1 MTTQRTGSALSRRTL
16 LGAAAALA
24 AWRTAGAQPS
34 TGAQGYPKAPIR
46 VVVPYPPG
54 GPTDVVGRVVTTR
67 LGEALGQP
75 LVVDNKAGASG
86 MVGAALVAKAP
97 ADGYTLLVNASI
109 HVINPYV
116 YASAPYDAFRDFEPV
131 TQLVDVPLVLVVGSQ
146 LPVRNVQELIAWAKA
161 HPGQVNFGSA
171 GNASSQ
177 HLSGELFRLKTGA
190 QMQHVP
196 YKGSSPALT
205 DLMGGQIQL
214 MFDSMPSAMPFIAS
228 GRLRAL
234 AVTSAS
240 RSPSP
245 ARCAHHGRGRH
256 AGLSHQHLVR
266 TVGAEEH
273 APGRGA
279 ETVDRVPPRA
289 CRTPDRRAIPPPGR
303 RARGLHARRVRALHP
318 GRGPQVGRDREGVGG
333 AGGLRRPPS
342 GTSLDSAGCLP
353 SQIRDKEV
361 KVFIR
366 HVNVV
371 TRGDIRPPRIAAC
384 RSVSSLVAWV

>member
-1 MTTQRTGSALSRRTL
+1 MTRYSRSTFVSRRSL
-16 LGAAAALA
+16 LGAAAMA
-24 AWRTAGAQPS
+24 ATFGGSRAYASSPGAV
-34 TGAQGYPKAPIR
+34 QGFPKSPIR

-54 GPTDVVGRVVTTR
+54 GPTDVVGRVVTAR

-75 LVVDNKAGASG
+75 IVVDNKAGASG
-86 MVGAALVAKAP
+86 MVGAAMVAKAP

-131 TQLVDVPLVLVVGSQ
+131 TQLVDVPLVLVVGNA
-146 LPVRNVQELIAWAKA
+146 LPARSLQELIAHARA

-234 AVTSAS
+234 AVTSAR
-240 RSPSP
+240 RSPSLP
-245 ARCAHHGRGRH
+245 DVPTMEEAGMPGFHTSTWYGLWAPRSTPEDVVRKLWSEARKVLDEPQVAAQYRR
-256 AGLSHQHLVR
+256 L
-266 TVGAEEH
+266 GAEPVGSTPAEF
-273 APGRGA
+273 ARYIQAEARKWEEIVKASGA
-279 ETVDRVPPRA
+279 RA
-289 CRTPDRRAIPPPGR
+289 D
-303 RARGLHARRVRALHP
+303 
-318 GRGPQVGRDREGVGG
+318 
-333 AGGLRRPPS
+333 
-342 GTSLDSAGCLP
+342 
-353 SQIRDKEV
+353 
-361 KVFIR
+361 
-366 HVNVV
+366 
-371 TRGDIRPPRIAAC
+371 
-384 RSVSSLVAWV
+384 

>member
-1 MTTQRTGSALSRRTL
+1 MTTQRTGPALSRRTL

-34 TGAQGYPKAPIR
+34 AGALGYPKAPIR

-54 GPTDVVGRVVTTR
+54 GPTD
-67 LGEALGQP
+67 
-75 LVVDNKAGASG
+75 
-86 MVGAALVAKAP
+86 VAKAP

-177 HLSGELFRLKTGA
+177 HLSGELFRLKAGL

-228 GRLRAL
+228 GRL
-234 AVTSAS
+234 
-240 RSPSP
+240 
-245 ARCAHHGRGRH
+245 
-256 AGLSHQHLVR
+256 LSLIH
-266 TVGAEEH
+266 
-273 APGRGA
+273 
-279 ETVDRVPPRA
+279 
-289 CRTPDRRAIPPPGR
+289 I
-303 RARGLHARRVRALHP
+303 
-318 GRGPQVGRDREGVGG
+318 
-333 AGGLRRPPS
+333 
-342 GTSLDSAGCLP
+342 
-353 SQIRDKEV
+353 
-361 KVFIR
+361 
-366 HVNVV
+366 
-371 TRGDIRPPRIAAC
+371 
-384 RSVSSLVAWV
+384 

>member
-1 MTTQRTGSALSRRTL
+1 
-16 LGAAAALA
+16 
-24 AWRTAGAQPS
+24 
-34 TGAQGYPKAPIR
+34 
-46 VVVPYPPG
+46 
-54 GPTDVVGRVVTTR
+54 VVTTR

-177 HLSGELFRLKTGA
+177 PLSGELFRLKTGA

-240 RSPSP
+240 RSSSLPDVP
-245 ARCAHHGRGRH
+245 TMEE
-256 AGLSHQHLVR
+256 AGMPGFR
-266 TVGAEEH
+266 TSTWYGLWAPKNTPQDVVQKLWTESRRVLAEPQIAAQYRRLGAE
-273 APGRGA
+273 PVGS
-279 ETVDRVPPRA
+279 
-289 CRTPDRRAIPPPGR
+289 TPE
-303 RARGLHARRVRALHP
+303 ALQAH
-318 GRGPQVGRDREGVGG
+318 
-333 AGGLRRPPS
+333 
-342 GTSLDSAGCLP
+342 
-353 SQIRDKEV
+353 IDKEITRWATVV
-361 KVFIR
+361 KSTGARV
-366 HVNVV
+366 
-371 TRGDIRPPRIAAC
+371 D
-384 RSVSSLVAWV
+384 

>member
-1 MTTQRTGSALSRRTL
+1 
-16 LGAAAALA
+16 
-24 AWRTAGAQPS
+24 
-34 TGAQGYPKAPIR
+34 
-46 VVVPYPPG
+46 
-54 GPTDVVGRVVTTR
+54 RVVTTR

-146 LPVRNVQELIAWAKA
+146 LLVRNVQELIAWAKA

-205 DLMGGQIQL
+205 HLMGGQIQL

-240 RSPSP
+240 RSPSLP
-245 ARCAHHGRGRH
+245 DVPTMEE
-256 AGLSHQHLVR
+256 AGMPGFR
-266 TVGAEEH
+266 TSTWYGLWAPKNTPQDVVQKLWTESRRLLAEPQIAAQYRRLGAEPVGSTPAEF
-273 APGRGA
+273 ARYIQAEARKWEEIVKASGA
-279 ETVDRVPPRA
+279 RA
-289 CRTPDRRAIPPPGR
+289 D
-303 RARGLHARRVRALHP
+303 
-318 GRGPQVGRDREGVGG
+318 
-333 AGGLRRPPS
+333 
-342 GTSLDSAGCLP
+342 
-353 SQIRDKEV
+353 
-361 KVFIR
+361 
-366 HVNVV
+366 
-371 TRGDIRPPRIAAC
+371 
-384 RSVSSLVAWV
+384 

>member
-1 MTTQRTGSALSRRTL
+1 
-16 LGAAAALA
+16 
-24 AWRTAGAQPS
+24 
-34 TGAQGYPKAPIR
+34 
-46 VVVPYPPG
+46 
-54 GPTDVVGRVVTTR
+54 
-67 LGEALGQP
+67 
-75 LVVDNKAGASG
+75 VVDNKAGASG

-240 RSPSP
+240 RSPSLP
-245 ARCAHHGRGRH
+245 DVPTMEE
-256 AGLSHQHLVR
+256 AGMPGFR
-266 TVGAEEH
+266 TSTWYGLWAPKNTPQDVVQKLWTESRRVLAEPQIAAQYRRLGAEPVGSTPAEF
-273 APGRGA
+273 ARYIQAEARKWEEIVKASGA
-279 ETVDRVPPRA
+279 RA
-289 CRTPDRRAIPPPGR
+289 D
-303 RARGLHARRVRALHP
+303 
-318 GRGPQVGRDREGVGG
+318 
-333 AGGLRRPPS
+333 
-342 GTSLDSAGCLP
+342 
-353 SQIRDKEV
+353 
-361 KVFIR
+361 
-366 HVNVV
+366 
-371 TRGDIRPPRIAAC
+371 
-384 RSVSSLVAWV
+384 

>member
-1 MTTQRTGSALSRRTL
+1 MTTQGPGPAPAPALSRRTL
-16 LGAAAALA
+16 LGAAVALA
-24 AWRTAGAQPS
+24 WGQASAQASP
-34 TGAQGYPKAPIR
+34 GAQGFPKAPIR

-116 YASAPYDAFRDFEPV
+116 QASAPYDAFRDFEPV

-146 LPVRNVQELIAWAKA
+146 FPVRNVQELAAWAKA

-177 HLSGELFRLKTGA
+177 HLSGELFRMRTGA

-234 AVTSAS
+234 AVTSAR
-240 RSPSP
+240 RSPSLP
-245 ARCAHHGRGRH
+245 DVPTMEESGMPGFRTSTWYGLWAPRSTPQDVVQKLWSEARKVLDEPPIAAQYRR
-256 AGLSHQHLVR
+256 L
-266 TVGAEEH
+266 GAEPVGSSPAEF
-273 APGRGA
+273 ARYIQAEARKWEEIVKASGA
-279 ETVDRVPPRA
+279 RA
-289 CRTPDRRAIPPPGR
+289 D
-303 RARGLHARRVRALHP
+303 
-318 GRGPQVGRDREGVGG
+318 
-333 AGGLRRPPS
+333 
-342 GTSLDSAGCLP
+342 
-353 SQIRDKEV
+353 
-361 KVFIR
+361 
-366 HVNVV
+366 
-371 TRGDIRPPRIAAC
+371 
-384 RSVSSLVAWV
+384 